1 MVGAGMVMTLLAALG
16 LFLLVKQQL
25 LNRRWL
31 LWIFVGAIALPY
43 IGNTTGWIFT
53 EMGRQPWLVFGVLK
67 TADGISPNVTPIMVL
82 TSLIIFIVLYGILA
96 VVDVFLLSKFAR
108 KGVEET
114 EHSQNQEEEQY
125 IVSY

>member
-1 MVGAGMVMTLLAALG
+1 MGLLATLG
-16 LFLLVKQQL
+16 LFLLVKKQL
-25 LNRRWL
+25 FNRRWL

-67 TADGISPNVTPIMVL
+67 TTEGVSPNVSPAMIL
-82 TSLIIFIVLYGILA
+82 TTLIIFIVLYGILA

-108 KGVEET
+108 QGVEEAEI
-114 EHSQNQEEEQY
+114 EHDQTQEEDFV
-125 IVSY
+125 VSY